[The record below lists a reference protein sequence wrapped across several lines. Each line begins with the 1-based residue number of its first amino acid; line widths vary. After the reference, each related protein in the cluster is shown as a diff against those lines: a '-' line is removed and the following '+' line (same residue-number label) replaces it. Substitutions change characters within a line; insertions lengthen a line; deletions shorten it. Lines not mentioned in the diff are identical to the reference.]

1 LEEAK
6 PLLYGGILMNEN
18 KMSLLSGSLLWFG
31 AAISIAEILT
41 GGLIAP
47 LGFQKG
53 IAAILAGHLIGCALL
68 FYVGLIGAR
77 SKTGAMESTSISFGR
92 FGSVFF
98 SVLNILQL
106 IGWTAVM
113 ILSGANA
120 LAAVAESLEVR
131 IWCLV
136 IGALIIIWVLF
147 GLKNVGKLNLIAVG
161 ALFVLCLILGITVF
175 NGGSKASITET
186 MSFGLAL
193 ELSVAMPVS
202 WLPLI
207 SDYTKGADKPVSF
220 SLVST
225 LSYFIGSSVM
235 YMIGLGAAI
244 FAGTSDTVQILV
256 PAGLGLTAMLIVIL
270 STVTTTFLDV
280 YSAGESTVNI
290 FKKLNGKLMGVAACI
305 AGTVLAIFT
314 PIEQYENFL
323 YLIGSVFVPMASIMI
338 ADFFINRNTEFN
350 GTIHITNT
358 ILWGIGFI
366 LYRILLNMDTMAGS
380 TVPVVIVI
388 MLISIVTNQMKKAVK
403 KNVS

>member
-1 LEEAK
+1 
-6 PLLYGGILMNEN
+6 MNAN

-53 IAAILAGHLIGCALL
+53 IAAILAGHFIGCVLL
-68 FYVGLIGAR
+68 FYIGLIGAL

-113 ILSGANA
+113 IISGANA
-120 LAAVAESLEVR
+120 LDSVTESLEVW
-131 IWCLV
+131 IWCLI
-136 IGALIIIWVLF
+136 IGVLIIIWVLF
-147 GLKNVGKLNLIAVG
+147 GLKNVGKLNLVAVG
-161 ALFVLCLILGITVF
+161 TLFILCMILGSTVF
-175 NGGSKASITET
+175 KGGSNASITET

-193 ELSVAMPVS
+193 ELSIAMPVS

-207 SDYTKGADKPVSF
+207 SDYTKYADKPVQF
-220 SLVST
+220 SLIST

-256 PAGLGLTAMLIVIL
+256 SAGLGLTAMLIVIL

-290 FKKLNGKLMGVAACI
+290 FKKLNGKHMGVAACI

-323 YLIGSVFVPMASIMI
+323 YLIGSVFVPMAAVMI
-338 ADFFINRNTEFN
+338 AEFFFNRNTEFSGKIN
-350 GTIHITNT
+350 LTNA
-358 ILWGIGFI
+358 ILWVIGFI
-366 LYRILLNMDTMAGS
+366 LYRILLNTDTMAGS

-388 MLISIVTNQMKKAVK
+388 MLLSIITNKIKKAVK
-403 KNVS
+403 KNVT